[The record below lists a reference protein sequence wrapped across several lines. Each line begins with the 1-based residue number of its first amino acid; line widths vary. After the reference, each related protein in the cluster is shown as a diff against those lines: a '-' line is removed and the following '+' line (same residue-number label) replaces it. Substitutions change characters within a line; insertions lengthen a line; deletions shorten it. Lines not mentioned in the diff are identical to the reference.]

1 MLPALNSLFTTQSK
15 PIACTNHDTTQFL
28 DNTATHSH
36 TTIRYNRSDMVLYL
50 HSGVSF
56 LCEPNAKRRI
66 GSFFFMINQS
76 SDPTKPHTQQ
86 SKFNGVLHVECRLLR
101 RIMASAAEAEIGG
114 VFHNCQTSVLLRI
127 ALQELGHSQPPTPIQ
142 TDKSTTAD
150 FANYTIKIKRNKV
163 MDMNVHWIKDLI
175 GQKEFLIY

>member
-1 MLPALNSLFTTQSK
+1 MLPALNSLFTTQYK
-15 PIACTNHDTTQFL
+15 PTACTNHDTAQFL

-36 TTIRYNRSDMVLYL
+36 TTIRYNRSDMVLHM
-50 HSGVSF
+50 HSDVSF

-86 SKFNGVLHVECRLLR
+86 SKLNGVLHVECRLLR

-142 TDKSTTAD
+142 TDNSTTVS
-150 FANYTIKIKRNKV
+150 FANSTIKIKRTKAV
-163 MDMNVHWIKDLI
+163 DMNFHWIKDRI
-175 GQKEFLIY
+175 CQKEFLVY